1 MAKSF
6 AMDTT
11 SLSTEKPLLD
21 NGVYAGIICNAS
33 TKVGQNDT
41 IEIIK
46 EKKWNKTTRQ
56 SEETGNYII
65 GGRLQYG
72 VTLTSKKASKV
83 LQRDEPRIFGGQI
96 YANFDEDFR
105 LADSHILG
113 QFLQALGLH
122 DVNFSEA
129 ALASWEYD
137 DNIEVPE
144 ELASVPNIVDMLN
157 SVAYHR
163 VFFEVIANSV
173 NGLPVLA
180 KVVKQPNYK
189 TPEVLE
195 NVLDMGTR
203 NAAFCGILPYVDGAE
218 NDLDEE

>member
-1 MAKSF
+1 MAKKSF

-21 NGVYAGIICNAS
+21 NGVYAGVICNAT

-41 IEIIK
+41 IEVIK
-46 EKKWNKTTRQ
+46 EKKWNRNTRQ

-72 VTLTSKKASKV
+72 VTLTSKKAAKV

-96 YANFDEDFR
+96 YINFDTETWKM
-105 LADSHILG
+105 ADSHVLG
-113 QFLQALGLH
+113 QLLQALGLH
-122 DVNFSEA
+122 GINFSEA
-129 ALASWEYD
+129 VEWEWD
-137 DNIEVPE
+137 DDIEVPE
-144 ELASVPNIVDMLN
+144 ELASVPDIVDMLN

-163 VFFEVIANSV
+163 AFFDVIANSI
-173 NGLPVLA
+173 NGQPVLA
-180 KVVKQPNYK
+180 KVVKEPNYK

-195 NVLDMGTR
+195 NVLDMGSR
-203 NAAFCGILPYVDGAE
+203 NAPFCGILPYAEGAE